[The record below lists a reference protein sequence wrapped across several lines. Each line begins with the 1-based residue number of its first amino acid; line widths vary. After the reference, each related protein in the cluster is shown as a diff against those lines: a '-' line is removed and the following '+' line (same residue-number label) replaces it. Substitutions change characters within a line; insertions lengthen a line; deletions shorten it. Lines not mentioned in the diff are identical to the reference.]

1 VQVSRYIHLNPV
13 AANLAEHPEHWPWS
27 SAAAY
32 LEHSCGPQW
41 LHTTTILAMF
51 GGPNQRAEYRA
62 FLRAGIDTATARF
75 YAGLE

>member
-1 VQVSRYIHLNPV
+1 
-13 AANLAEHPEHWPWS
+13 
-27 SAAAY
+27 
-32 LEHSCGPQW
+32 
-41 LHTTTILAMF
+41 MF